1 MGDSGV
7 EHKKI
12 LVVDDE
18 KPLAKALDLKLTHEG
33 FEAKVAFDGE
43 EALALL
49 EQEKF
54 DLIILDIMMPKVDG
68 FGVMAELKKRGIM
81 TPVIVSSNLSQGEDV
96 EKLKSAGAIDYYIKS
111 DVPIAEVVERVKKV
125 LSIQI

>member
-1 MGDSGV
+1 MVDSFGG
-7 EHKKI
+7 HKKI

-18 KPLAKALDLKLTHEG
+18 KPLAKALNLKLTHEG

-43 EALALL
+43 EALTLL
-49 EQEKF
+49 EKENF

-68 FGVMAELKKRGIM
+68 FGVMAELKKRGIA

-96 EKLKSAGAIDYYIKS
+96 EKLKKAGAVDYYVKS
-111 DVPIAEVVERVKKV
+111 DVPIASVVERVKKV
-125 LSIQI
+125 LDSKA